1 MKTDTNTLIDA
12 LRATGRTTR
21 LIEEAKRL
29 QEQGKPVVVVVATAH
44 QVNEIKI
51 KTGDTIPVLHTQSA
65 EWDWNEMRQYG
76 RSLETEYL
84 IDHYA
89 IEKKYAK
96 VLQALHRF
104 DPPVIKV
111 G

>member
-1 MKTDTNTLIDA
+1 MFEV

-29 QEQGKPVVVVVATAH
+29 QQQGKPVVVVVATGQ
-44 QVNEIKI
+44 QVNEVRI
-51 KTGDTIPVLHTQSA
+51 KTGDTVRVVHSQSP
-65 EWDWNEMRQYG
+65 EWDWNEMRLYG
-76 RSLETEYL
+76 HPLEIEYL

-89 IEKKYAK
+89 IEKKYSK

-104 DPPVIKV
+104 DPPMIKV

>member
-1 MKTDTNTLIDA
+1 MFEV

-29 QEQGKPVVVVVATAH
+29 QQQGKPVVVVVATGR
-44 QVNEIKI
+44 QVNEVRI
-51 KTGDTIPVLHTQSA
+51 KTGDTVRVVHSQSP
-65 EWDWNEMRQYG
+65 EWDWNELRLYG
-76 RSLETEYL
+76 LPLETEYL
-84 IDHYA
+84 IDHYV

-96 VLQALHRF
+96 ILQALHRF
-104 DPPVIKV
+104 DPPMVKV

>member
-1 MKTDTNTLIDA
+1 MFEV

-29 QEQGKPVVVVVATAH
+29 QQQGKPVVVVVATAH
-44 QVNEIKI
+44 QVNEVRI
-51 KTGDTIPVLHTQSA
+51 KTGDTIPVVHSQSS

-76 RSLETEYL
+76 RPLETEYL

-89 IEKKYAK
+89 IEKKYSK

-104 DPPVIKV
+104 DPPMIKV

>member
-1 MKTDTNTLIDA
+1 MFEALI
-12 LRATGRTTR
+12 ATGRTTR

-29 QEQGKPVVVVVATAH
+29 QQQGKRVVVVVATSH
-44 QVNEIKI
+44 QVNEIRI
-51 KTGDTIPVLHTQSA
+51 KTGDTIPVVHSQSS
-65 EWDWNEMRQYG
+65 EWDWNEMRQHG
-76 RSLETEYL
+76 LPLETEYL

-96 VLQALHRF
+96 ILQALHRF